1 MHPFRSYFREQNSP
15 HGINNTVRSARR
27 RMFDLGLTHDQVA
40 AAKERAGTSVWNYFE
55 SLRTHNGLFP
65 GTKFIVCVFI
75 ALYSLGALT
84 GIAYSLGIEYV
95 IVMVLAP
102 PSTAAANLPPSMHP
116 FAMQCAR
123 WIENRLPKPSRGN
136 QSPVYMLSK
145 ALGDLSH
152 LYTFGCLCLVTL
164 PGPLRSGDKH
174 FMDRG
179 APGLY
184 LGPSEEGQCHLA
196 YVFALR
202 RVLPVAK
209 IRVWEDEFPGLRG
222 NKYRWF
228 PDDPVVGSLSGW
240 NQQRCA
246 LQRASWLCEWT
257 STGPQQFAAAY
268 LCATIARR
276 AFAPAPRRRLGR
288 LKLGDQILVQRRV
301 FLLHGMH
308 LSLVLEDATLSH
320 SLQCRVGVLWLHARS
335 QGYAMDPRGPPG
347 PKPHSPRVRFLATPE
362 LLTF

>member
-1 MHPFRSYFREQNSP
+1 MKSSVPIKPHVVNCDNGSAVISRHFREFLADRQVQLRFSPPYTPQLNSQIEAMW
-15 HGINNTVRSARR
+15 GTTFGTAR
-27 RMFDLGLTHDQVA
+27 
-40 AAKERAGTSVWNYFE
+40 
-55 SLRTHNGLFP
+55 
-65 GTKFIVCVFI
+65 
-75 ALYSLGALT
+75 
-84 GIAYSLGIEYV
+84 
-95 IVMVLAP
+95 VLL
-102 PSTAAANLPPSMHP
+102 AAANLPPSMHP

-268 LCATIARR
+268 LCATVARR

-335 QGYAMDPRGPPG
+335 QG
-347 PKPHSPRVRFLATPE
+347 
-362 LLTF
+362 

>member
-1 MHPFRSYFREQNSP
+1 
-15 HGINNTVRSARR
+15 
-27 RMFDLGLTHDQVA
+27 MFDLGLTHDQVA

-65 GTKFIVCVFI
+65 GAKFIVCVFI

-257 STGPQQFAAAY
+257 STGQQQFAAAY
-268 LCATIARR
+268 LCATAARR
-276 AFAPAPRRRLGR
+276 AFAPAPRRPSVVFASPFAVLAAPSTATEQPATASDQTVTATQRLNFTTASTNGYP
-288 LKLGDQILVQRRV
+288 KGDHYGTTSVLCATASAATTASAAAA
-301 FLLHGMH
+301 
-308 LSLVLEDATLSH
+308 LSLS
-320 SLQCRVGVLWLHARS
+320 CFGVGLCS
-335 QGYAMDPRGPPG
+335 
-347 PKPHSPRVRFLATPE
+347 
-362 LLTF
+362 